1 MTTLNE
7 SDVLEMLFNAVK
19 SCEELLEKARDI
31 HDLFR
36 NGDYIAAADALIN
49 ARGFGFFDDDYHL
62 SHVRHIIQSRKEH
75 QQ

>member
-7 SDVLEMLFNAVK
+7 SDVLEMLSNAVIA
-19 SCEELLEKARDI
+19 CEELLQKARAA

-36 NGDYIAAADALIN
+36 EGDYTGAADALIN

-62 SHVRHIIQSRKEH
+62 SHVRHIIQCRKE
-75 QQ
+75 QI